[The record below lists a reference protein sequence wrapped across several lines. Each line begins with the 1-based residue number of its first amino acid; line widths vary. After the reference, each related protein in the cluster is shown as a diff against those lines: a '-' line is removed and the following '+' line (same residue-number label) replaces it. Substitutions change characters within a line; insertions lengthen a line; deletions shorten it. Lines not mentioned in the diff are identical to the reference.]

1 MSIIAQLCLWLFI
14 DTVFGFLFYAT
25 GCLLLKILTLGR
37 YEMALKDFASFKSGK
52 SIQVMSII
60 AIGASVYIAIIA
72 FIVYVTS

>member
-1 MSIIAQLCLWLFI
+1 
-14 DTVFGFLFYAT
+14 
-25 GCLLLKILTLGR
+25 
-37 YEMALKDFASFKSGK
+37 MALKDFASFKSGK